1 MQEQRELNNNIL
13 DELKTYQSILEYGRV
28 LLDKDKEI
36 RDKYKWIVLIKNKAV
51 LPASIIIEL
60 ISAIITYIIPT
71 TSLFNVTI
79 LGGLI
84 LVCIL
89 SIRYVFRKDINRL
102 INKKD
107 KEKIRKHLDA
117 VNDYLFKLDKWIK
130 ALSPK
135 YKRSSDYIQA
145 IKIDLQIEKKE
156 IKSIENELSELYG
169 KIDPELEKIAQE
181 HATERLLQYL
191 DYIYEKES

>member
-51 LPASIIIEL
+51 LPASIIVEL

-71 TSLFNVTI
+71 TSLFSVTI

-84 LVCIL
+84 LVFIL
-89 SIRYVFRKDINRL
+89 SIRYVFREDINRL

-130 ALSPK
+130 DLSPK

>member
-71 TSLFNVTI
+71 TSLFSVTI

-89 SIRYVFRKDINRL
+89 YIRYVFRKDINRL

-130 ALSPK
+130 DLSPK

-145 IKIDLQIEKKE
+145 IKIDLQIEKRE

-191 DYIYEKES
+191 DYTYEKES